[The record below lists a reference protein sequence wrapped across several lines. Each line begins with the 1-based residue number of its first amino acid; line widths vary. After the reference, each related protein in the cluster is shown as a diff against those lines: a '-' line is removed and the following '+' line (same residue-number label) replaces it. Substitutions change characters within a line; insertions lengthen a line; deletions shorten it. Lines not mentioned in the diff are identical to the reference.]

1 MSDFNYEV
9 IKKFSCMWR
18 CFISSRCGTRCRSTN
33 ISKRIFSIRP
43 DLEILPVINKID
55 LPSARPDEIKAEI
68 EDIIGLDASE
78 APLVSAKSGLN
89 IQDVLEDIVN
99 NVPAPE
105 GDIEN
110 H

>member
-1 MSDFNYEV
+1 MIN
-9 IKKFSCMWR
+9 R
-18 CFISSRCGTRCRSTN
+18 LQRQ
-33 ISKRIFSIRP
+33 SICCLLYTSAAQGVEAQTLANVYLALDQ

-55 LPSARPDEIKAEI
+55 LPSARPDEIKEEI

-99 NVPAPE
+99 NIDVYKRQM
-105 GDIEN
+105 
-110 H
+110 